1 MTWLLRRKKVMWQL
15 IAEKTFEPSDLSEA
29 VGSFSLEPE
38 QDTIWVRLTELST
51 SDPRPWAYGILSW
64 RSSNGYEL
72 GSVKAYGQTQSEVFR
87 LGVGLSPSD
96 RHGVI
101 TFTPRAFNLGWIK
114 NGFPW
119 PLRFEA
125 QSGVA
130 SEGPPALGTKA
141 TLMVPAV
148 PRGNALPDFTI
159 ESELAH
165 IILRFLMKK

>member
-1 MTWLLRRKKVMWQL
+1 MTSRHPQKVSMWQL
-15 IAEKTFEPSDLSEA
+15 VAEKTFRPNDLTEA

-64 RSSNGYEL
+64 RSASGYEL
-72 GSVKAYGQTQSEVFR
+72 GSVKAYGQAESEVFR

-96 RHGVI
+96 RYGVI

-114 NGFPW
+114 GGYPW

-130 SEGPPALGTKA
+130 SEGPPALGSKA

-159 ESELAH
+159 ENEFAQM
-165 IILRFLMKK
+165 IIRFLMRR